1 MLIVYSVSWCDNRVR
16 IFADLGCA
24 MILEESLTYSLHLEV
39 YLQAAVVRG
48 ILETNQD
55 RLSSFLVVRRGE
67 EVFSLKDATLESF
80 NRKSVSVGADQYLI
94 YMQEVFLIADLNSEG
109 RTRRSGIDSL
119 YVQKDRAKTLFS
131 VGPYLLHGNVHLL
144 PGSALTDLLMES
156 SQFLPVTEAV
166 LVGQENVEPRTYLV
180 NRAKIGFM
188 TAIGDGLI
196 EL

>member
-1 MLIVYSVSWCDNRVR
+1 LDE
-16 IFADLGCA
+16 G
-24 MILEESLTYSLHLEV
+24 LTYSLHLEV

-48 ILETNQD
+48 VLETNQD
-55 RLSSFLVVRRGE
+55 RLSNYLVVRRGE
-67 EVFSLKDATLESF
+67 EVFSLRDATLESF
-80 NRKSVSVGADQYLI
+80 NRKPVSAGADQYLI

-180 NRAKIGFM
+180 NRGKIGFM